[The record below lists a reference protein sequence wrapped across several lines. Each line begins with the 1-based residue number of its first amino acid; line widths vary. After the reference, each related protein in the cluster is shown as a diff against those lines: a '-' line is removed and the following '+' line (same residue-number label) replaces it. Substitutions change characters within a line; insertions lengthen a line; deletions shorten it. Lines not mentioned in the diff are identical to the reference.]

1 MNYLDDSFIVKKKL
15 MIVEALLVMV
25 WIFTVQI
32 THTRMM
38 FTKVWVLSIGNT
50 KYWSSEILN

>member
-1 MNYLDDSFIVKKKL
+1 

-38 FTKVWVLSIGNT
+38 FTKMFIRYSL
-50 KYWSSEILN
+50 SEIRNIGLLKY